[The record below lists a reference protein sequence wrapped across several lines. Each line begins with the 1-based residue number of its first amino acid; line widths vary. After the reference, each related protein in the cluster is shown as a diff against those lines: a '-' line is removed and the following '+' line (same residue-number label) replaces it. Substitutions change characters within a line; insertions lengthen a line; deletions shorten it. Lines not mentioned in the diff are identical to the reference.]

1 MILPVMSM
9 IANIHELS
17 PAASFTPETKEE
29 VAAALRRARDSG
41 LQVVV
46 LASGHGLPAIGRL
59 SGSLV
64 LDMSRFDRVSIDPDT
79 AIARIGGAVDW
90 RRLTAEAARHAL
102 VGPFGTSATVGVAGY
117 ISGGGIGPMSRYFGL
132 AANSVLAAEMVM
144 PDGTIRR
151 IDAGSDPDLFWAIR
165 GGGGG
170 FGVIT
175 ELELRLEQI
184 PAMSGG
190 LMIWP
195 RERSVEVVPAW
206 AEWTATAP
214 HDLTSSVRLVNL
226 PGGRS
231 MLMLCAAAP
240 RQAAS
245 VRSDLAPLAELG
257 PVSDTIADTDPV
269 SFMDAYSDPDPE
281 PDGPPHVTEHVLL
294 DRFPAEAADEAVWF
308 ARPGGGA
315 MMIEVR
321 HLGGALA
328 RAPHG
333 AGAQGAIDGE
343 FSLFAMGPPDT
354 AGNLAHAVD
363 VLSVYGRGRTYFNF
377 LTRRGNRTATFPTA
391 VDRRLAELQLA
402 TDPDRLMNHPQPRYD
417 QPPVA
422 SPDNRSPAGGQHRR
436 RTVGAG
442 S

>member
-1 MILPVMSM
+1 MILPAMSM

-17 PAASFTPETKEE
+17 PAASFTPETPED
-29 VAAALRRARDSG
+29 VAAALRRAKDSG

-46 LASGHGLPAIGRL
+46 VSSGHGLPPIGRL
-59 SGSLV
+59 SGSMV
-64 LDMSRFDRVSIDPDT
+64 LDMNRFDRVMVDPAKVT
-79 AIARIGGAVDW
+79 ARIGGAVDW
-90 RRLTAEAARHAL
+90 RRLTVEAHRHGL

-117 ISGGGIGPMSRYFGL
+117 VSGGGIGPMSRYFGL
-132 AANSVLAAEMVM
+132 AANSVVAAEMVM

-151 IDAGSDPDLFWAIR
+151 IDSDSDPDLFWAIR

-175 ELELRLEQI
+175 ELELRLDRI
-184 PAMSGG
+184 RAMSGG

-195 RERSVEVVPAW
+195 QERAVEVVPAW

-214 HDLTSSVRLVNL
+214 NDLTSSVRMVNL
-226 PGGRS
+226 PDAGS
-231 MLMLCAAAP
+231 LLMICVAAP
-240 RQAAS
+240 RQATS
-245 VRSDLAPLAELG
+245 VRSDLKPLTELG
-257 PVSDTIADTDPV
+257 PVTDTVADTDPV
-269 SFMDAYSDPDPE
+269 SFMDAYSDPDP
-281 PDGPPHVTEHVLL
+281 DGAPLVTEHVLL

-308 ARPGGGA
+308 ARPEGGA
-315 MMIEVR
+315 TMVEIR
-321 HLGGALA
+321 HLGGALT

-333 AGAQGAIDGE
+333 SGAQGSIDGE
-343 FSLFAMGPPDT
+343 YSLFAIGLPET

-377 LTRRGNRTATFPTA
+377 LTRRGNRTATFPAA
-391 VDRRLAELQLA
+391 VDQRLGQLQLA

-417 QPPVA
+417 RPPVA

-436 RTVGAG
+436 PPVGAG